1 MQLEHNIRTREKVF
15 RAGLI
20 PIYINPTN
28 IEQSIMMFMIPSDQT
43 YGGSSPQIA
52 KGQIE
57 QGEQADE
64 AAMREA
70 HEELGLNESNIY
82 QLIDCGTWLGRTHMF
97 VALVY
102 SADANHFDTPHFETH
117 STMWLT
123 MDEFKTQGRDIH
135 IPVVEQLFN
144 LIISTMEK

>member
-1 MQLEHNIRTREKVF
+1 MREKVY

-20 PIYINPTN
+20 PVYINPNN
-28 IEQSIMMFMIPSDQT
+28 IEQSIMMFMIPSDQK
-43 YGGSSPQIA
+43 YGGCSPQIA

-57 QGEQADE
+57 NGEQPDE
-64 AAMREA
+64 AALREA
-70 HEELGLNESNIY
+70 HEELGLNEPNIY
-82 QLIDCGTWLGRTHMF
+82 QLIDCGMWLGRTHMF

-102 SADANHFDTPHFETH
+102 SADIEKFDTPHYETQ

-123 MDEFKTQGRDIH
+123 IDQFKSQGRDIH

-144 LIISTMEK
+144 LILSTLEK